1 MKTRN
6 LVLTI
11 AAASLAFGTSN
22 LAADAE
28 QPWHVTGAV
37 GTVHFDQA
45 RNARENDVWWSVGF
59 GRFFGNNV
67 SIDVEYDQFTGTW
80 RDYDT
85 VAPGATYDKWK
96 LSNWGLMGRYYFGEA
111 EASQRFG

>member
-45 RNARENDVWWSVGF
+45 RNARENDLVVCWIRPVF
-59 GRFFGNNV
+59 R
-67 SIDVEYDQFTGTW
+67 Q
-80 RDYDT
+80 
-85 VAPGATYDKWK
+85 
-96 LSNWGLMGRYYFGEA
+96 
-111 EASQRFG
+111 QRQY